1 MNCLLFLCLTLLQ
14 KPCLLFQRFI
24 YNESVAQIRLEV
36 FIVLPLPK
44 KYFLT
49 AASCEGETELTAFD
63 RALLEARVGNTNLL
77 RVSSILPPG
86 CEYEPGLIIPPGSL
100 LPIAYGTI
108 TSCEPGARIAA
119 AVAVGIKKDSFG
131 VIMEYEGY
139 CSKAEAEEMVVKMCR
154 EAFRVRGLEL
164 DEIKIAATEH
174 LVEKIGCAFAAVPL
188 WY

>member
-1 MNCLLFLCLTLLQ
+1 M
-14 KPCLLFQRFI
+14 
-24 YNESVAQIRLEV
+24 
-36 FIVLPLPK
+36 LPLPK

-49 AASCEGETELTAFD
+49 AASCEGDTELTAFD
-63 RALLEARVGNTNLL
+63 KALLEAGVGNTNLL

-86 CEYEPGLIIPPGSL
+86 CEYEPGLSIPAGSL

-119 AVAVGIKKDSFG
+119 AVAVGIKKNSFG

-139 CSKAEAEEMVVKMCR
+139 CGKEEAEEMVVKMCR
-154 EAFRVRGLEL
+154 EAFKTRGLEL
-164 DEIKIAATEH
+164 EEIKIASTEH